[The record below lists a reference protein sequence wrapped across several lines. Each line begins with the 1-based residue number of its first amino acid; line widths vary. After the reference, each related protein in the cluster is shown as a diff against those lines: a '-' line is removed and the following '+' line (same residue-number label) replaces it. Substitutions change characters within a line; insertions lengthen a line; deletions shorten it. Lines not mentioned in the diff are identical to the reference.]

1 MRRVE
6 FEVDG
11 ECYRIELRHDAV
23 LIMSQRCGGRWDEI
37 ARLTVAAASVLASLG
52 STGGHR

>member
-1 MRRVE
+1 MKRVE

-11 ECYRIELRHDAV
+11 ERYRIELHDERV
-23 LIMSQRCGGRWDEI
+23 DMSQRSGGGWDEI